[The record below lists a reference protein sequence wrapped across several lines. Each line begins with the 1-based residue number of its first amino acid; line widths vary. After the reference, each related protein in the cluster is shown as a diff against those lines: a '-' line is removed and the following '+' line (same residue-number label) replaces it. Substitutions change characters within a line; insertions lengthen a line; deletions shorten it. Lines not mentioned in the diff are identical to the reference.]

1 VRGYRVS
8 VIFGRLFAT
17 RLFRSILGV
26 AALLLVGPTLGA
38 LATSERGL
46 GQLTLRAVFGGPIS
60 PKSVA
65 SSGTGLVLA
74 QNMMYEH
81 TITVYD
87 ARRLR
92 LIKTLSDRVPLS
104 MLGDKGPGTAQGAP
118 VEAAFSPD
126 GRYAYV
132 SNYSMYGPGFGPQGQ
147 DVCSPASGYDR
158 SFVYRVDLRRL
169 RIDLA
174 YRVGSVPKV
183 VAVTPDAATCSFPTG
198 AVTT

>member
-1 VRGYRVS
+1 M
-8 VIFGRLFAT
+8 
-17 RLFRSILGV
+17 
-26 AALLLVGPTLGA
+26 LLVGPTLGA
-38 LATSERGL
+38 LATGELGL